1 MRFGKASVQHSNEQ
15 NCTSRPPEEKLHSA
29 IIIHRDSNMSI
40 RIDQRSGVIRGC
52 SAATSPAANFPTRRD
67 VPAVSGNHAELRT
80 APRLVWKPWSMASGS
95 GKETVW
101 WEQITMIRA
110 ARGVSGSTCQRARG
124 DWPSSLNVWTDDWEY
139 LMVEGT
145 WLLHQDLA
153 EGKISTTNYTC
164 LGCAY
169 LTAKS
174 SAVKHEFLLQ
184 VPMKKRTRRAFSFL
198 IWKCIDY
205 YR

>member
-1 MRFGKASVQHSNEQ
+1 MFLLIKLYNLLLFRFLLWINEIRQSFCTTFYRTELYFTASW
-15 NCTSRPPEEKLHSA
+15 RKDHSA

-52 SAATSPAANFPTRRD
+52 SAATSPADNFPTRRD
-67 VPAVSGNHAELRT
+67 IPAVSGNHAELRT

-101 WEQITMIRA
+101 WGQITMIRA

-124 DWPSSLNVWTDDWEY
+124 DRPSSLNVWTDDWEY

-153 EGKISTTNYTC
+153 GGKISTTNYTS
-164 LGCAY
+164 LRLAWVEH
-169 LTAKS
+169 T
-174 SAVKHEFLLQ
+174 
-184 VPMKKRTRRAFSFL
+184 
-198 IWKCIDY
+198 
-205 YR
+205 